1 MSLHSTLPTIHAHHA
16 DGPVLRLTMPTQG
29 QQTLSA
35 IHDSSVDL
43 SLLIFYALA
52 NPKLGLN
59 RPSNT
64 RLDDEQFHWHTPSPG
79 TPNVATPRV
88 QVVREVLPT
97 LVDFFFFLLDPHFDI
112 NLAISNAIQ
121 EEREHPSSS
130 SSEWRR
136 RIDAITSQAYYI
148 ENTLAPHSPSVLHT
162 GHCTLLDLYNPN
174 NPANVC
180 NILGIHQHDLFFPL
194 GAQIMPVLYQHP
206 NVQLY
211 LDLSSS
217 LAWREGLSDE
227 QATEQCKQAAWAPR
241 DN

>member
-1 MSLHSTLPTIHAHHA
+1 MHVRDTSSAE
-16 DGPVLRLTMPTQG
+16 GSRRLGGEGAEEGGSENGKSWVKIFTQ
-29 QQTLSA
+29 
-35 IHDSSVDL
+35 
-43 SLLIFYALA
+43 
-52 NPKLGLN
+52 
-59 RPSNT
+59 
-64 RLDDEQFHWHTPSPG
+64 
-79 TPNVATPRV
+79 
-88 QVVREVLPT
+88 VLPVR
-97 LVDFFFFLLDPHFDI
+97 L
-112 NLAISNAIQ
+112 NLAISNALQ
-121 EEREHPSSS
+121 EQRENPSTS